1 MFSLYF
7 LMLFDL
13 VRRHS
18 PTVERLRPRFLTTGR
33 CRDVEHDN
41 LGSVNLHYRNPKF
54 VSATDL
60 TRREDIAPLRP
71 SSGQALDNP
80 DVLAQLLA
88 AKRSPRTRHAY
99 AGDLKD
105 FFVFAF
111 GCEEPTPGV
120 TQEFLSLD
128 RFAALSLVL
137 RYKAHLRDER
147 GLAEAT
153 RNRRLS
159 AIKSLVRLANQLGQ
173 CDFNLSELSGD
184 KVVRY
189 RDTTGVS
196 KEVYRDLLAVPDRS
210 TLKGKRD
217 YAILRLLWDNALR
230 RGEIESA
237 DIKDLD
243 TEGRTLA
250 IFGKGRGQQ
259 KETVSLSRPTLDA
272 LVDWLR
278 ERRELD
284 IRQPLFIALDR
295 CSRGHRL
302 TGSAIHKLV
311 AKIAAAAGV
320 NKKMSPHRVRHS
332 GITAALDATGGDVRR
347 VQKLSRH
354 ADLNT
359 LMIYDDNRKN
369 VQGEI
374 SDLLAGL
381 V

>member
-1 MFSLYF
+1 LRSTGESRPEARQPKIQNLN
-7 LMLFDL
+7 LLD
-13 VRRHS
+13 RGES
-18 PTVERLRPRFLTTGR
+18 SDPVERPRPRFPTTPR
-33 CRDVEHDN
+33 CQVPERDN
-41 LGSVNLHYRNPKF
+41 LGIVNHHYRNPKF
-54 VSATDL
+54 VSPADL
-60 TRREDIAPLRP
+60 TRPAALAPL
-71 SSGQALDNP
+71 DDP

-99 AGDLKD
+99 ARDLKD
-105 FFVFAF
+105 FFAFAF
-111 GCEEPTPGV
+111 DAGEPTRSV

-159 AIKSLVRLANQLGQ
+159 AIKSLVRLGNQLGQ
-173 CDFNLSELSGD
+173 CDFSLSEVSGD

-237 DIKDLD
+237 DIKDID

-259 KETVSLSRPTLDA
+259 KETVSLT
-272 LVDWLR
+272 V
-278 ERRELD
+278 
-284 IRQPLFIALDR
+284 
-295 CSRGHRL
+295 RL
-302 TGSAIHKLV
+302 
-311 AKIAAAAGV
+311 
-320 NKKMSPHRVRHS
+320 N
-332 GITAALDATGGDVRR
+332 
-347 VQKLSRH
+347 
-354 ADLNT
+354 
-359 LMIYDDNRKN
+359 
-369 VQGEI
+369 
-374 SDLLAGL
+374 
-381 V
+381 